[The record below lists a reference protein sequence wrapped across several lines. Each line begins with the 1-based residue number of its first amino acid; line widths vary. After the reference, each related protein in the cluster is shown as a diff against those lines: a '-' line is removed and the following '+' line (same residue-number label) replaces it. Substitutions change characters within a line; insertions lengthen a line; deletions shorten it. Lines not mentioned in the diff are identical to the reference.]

1 MNQSA
6 LASLAQRLDR
16 VERELKWWKRGM
28 ALGLVA
34 LSAIGLP
41 TVSFTAAPGVVE
53 ATKVVLRDDAG
64 KIRATMQA
72 SAGGPF
78 EFTINDANEQRL
90 AQLSQWGLYFFWGSK
105 EARASMFWN
114 GQPLIYI
121 TDKDGTLVWKAPQVS
136 SSP

>member
-1 MNQSA
+1 
-6 LASLAQRLDR
+6 LR
-16 VERELKWWKRGM
+16 WWKRGVF
-28 ALGLVA
+28 GLAVLAVVA
-34 LSAIGLP
+34 LVPS
-41 TVSFTAAPGVVE
+41 VSFTAAPRVVE
-53 ATKVVLRDDAG
+53 ATRVVLRDDAG
-64 KIRATMQA
+64 KVRATMQA

-121 TDKDGTLVWKAPQVS
+121 TDKDGTLVWKAPQLS